1 MRVLTL
7 ILTLSLLSPS
17 LTMADGLVPVSV
29 TEWKSVY
36 GRIEARDRV
45 PARARIGGTLVDLD
59 IVEGDMVAA
68 GQVLGRV
75 VDDKLALQMQAV
87 AAQEA
92 ALNAQ
97 LTNARTELQR
107 GEDLLARGVA
117 TAQRLDALRTQ
128 VDVLIG
134 QIAAVVA
141 QRQVIEQQSAEGAIL
156 APVAGRILD
165 VPVSRGAVLLPGE
178 PAAVIGGGGIFLRL
192 AIPERHARALTE
204 GDALSIEGPEG
215 QATGTLAKVYPL
227 IENGR
232 VVADVEVKDL
242 SDRYV
247 DARVLVRVPVG
258 RRDAL
263 LVPQAAVQRQGGLD
277 FVATTGG
284 LRTVVPGETH
294 VIDGAP
300 MIEILSGLVAGD
312 VLAKGSK

>member
-1 MRVLTL
+1 MRALTIWVL
-7 ILTLSLLSPS
+7 LLLPS
-17 LTMADGLVPVSV
+17 LTLADGLVPVSV

-45 PARARIGGTLVDLD
+45 QARARIGGTLVDLAV
-59 IVEGDMVAA
+59 VEGDIVAA

-75 VDDKLALQMQAV
+75 TDEKLALQMQAV

-107 GEDLLARGVA
+107 GEDLLAHGVA

-141 QRQVIEQQSAEGAIL
+141 QRLVIEQQSAEGAIL
-156 APVAGRILD
+156 APLAGRILD

-178 PAAVIGGGGIFLRL
+178 AAAVIGGGGIFLRL

-204 GDALSIEGPEG
+204 GDALAIEGPEG
-215 QATGTLAKVYPL
+215 QVEGRLTKIYPL

-232 VVADVEVKDL
+232 VIADVEVKDL

-258 RRDAL
+258 SRQAL
-263 LVPQAAVQRQGGLD
+263 LVPQAAFIRQSGLD
-277 FVATTGG
+277 FVVTTDG
-284 LRTVVPGETH
+284 LRTVVPGEAH
-294 VIDGAP
+294 LIDAVP
-300 MIEILSGLVAGD
+300 MIEILSGLLAGD
-312 VLAKGSK
+312 VLEAAK

>member
-1 MRVLTL
+1 MRALTIWVL
-7 ILTLSLLSPS
+7 LLLPS
-17 LTMADGLVPVSV
+17 LTLADGLVPVSV

-45 PARARIGGTLVDLD
+45 PARARIGGTLVDLAV
-59 IVEGDMVAA
+59 VEGDIVAA

-75 VDDKLALQMQAV
+75 TDDKLALQMQAV
-87 AAQEA
+87 AAQES

-141 QRQVIEQQSAEGAIL
+141 QRLVIEQQSAEGAIL

-165 VPVSRGAVLLPGE
+165 VLVSRGSVLLPGE
-178 PAAVIGGGGIFLRL
+178 AAAVIGGGGIFLRL

-204 GDALSIEGPEG
+204 GDALAIEGPEG
-215 QATGTLAKVYPL
+215 QVEGLLAKIYPL

-258 RRDAL
+258 SRQAL
-263 LVPQAAVQRQGGLD
+263 MVPQVVVERQGGLD

-284 LRTVVPGETH
+284 FRTVVPGETH
-294 VIDGAP
+294 LIDGEQ

>member
-1 MRVLTL
+1 MRALTIWVL
-7 ILTLSLLSPS
+7 LLLPS
-17 LTMADGLVPVSV
+17 LTLADGLVPVSV

-45 PARARIGGTLVDLD
+45 PARARIGGTLVDLAV
-59 IVEGDMVAA
+59 VEGDIVAA

-75 VDDKLALQMQAV
+75 TDEKLALQMQAV

-92 ALNAQ
+92 ALDAQ

-141 QRQVIEQQSAEGAIL
+141 QRLVIEQQSAEGAIL

-178 PAAVIGGGGIFLRL
+178 AAAVIGGGGIFLRL

-204 GDALSIEGPEG
+204 GDALAIEGPEG
-215 QATGTLAKVYPL
+215 QVEGRLAKIYPL

-232 VVADVEVKDL
+232 VIADVEVRDL

-258 RRDAL
+258 SRQAL
-263 LVPQAAVQRQGGLD
+263 LVPQAAVIRQGGLD

-284 LRTVVPGETH
+284 LRTVVPGGTH
-294 VIDGAP
+294 LIDAVP
-300 MIEILSGLVAGD
+300 MIEILSGMLAGD
-312 VLAKGSK
+312 VLEAAK